1 MKTNPRKI
9 FILVIL
15 VCLSMAVSGQ
25 KNKGVTPV
33 NLSVTIDDSVNQSG
47 SVGIGSDLGGA
58 YINGQQSVVA
68 EFLSTGVFSFKS
80 GVRTVNAYYGLPI
93 DPVSQPLPA
102 SDSDTGVQILTF
114 VKSTYLQTMTIGE
127 QRCEAIAVNF
137 DLSSAIRTIGY
148 RAGRGTI
155 SNTGPSLVSH
165 PDNDTWTI
173 QSDSGSVCSAF
184 DSNARVR
191 DAPKTGKPGDT
202 EHGRYFMPF
211 KLVLTRQP

>member
-1 MKTNPRKI
+1 LAEAASAQN
-9 FILVIL
+9 
-15 VCLSMAVSGQ
+15 
-25 KNKGVTPV
+25 NKAVTPV

-58 YINGQQSVVA
+58 YVNGQQSVA
-68 EFLSTGVFSFKS
+68 AQFLSTGVFSFKS
-80 GVRTVNAYYGLPI
+80 GTRTVNAYYGLPI
-93 DPVSQPLPA
+93 DPVTQPLPA

-114 VKSTYLQTMTIGE
+114 VKSTYLQTMAIGE

-137 DLSSAIRTIGY
+137 DLGSMTRTIGY

-165 PDNDTWTI
+165 GDNDTWII
-173 QSDSGSVCSAF
+173 QSDSGSVCSSY
-184 DSNARVR
+184 DSVARVR
-191 DAPKTGKPGDT
+191 DAPKTGKPGDI

-211 KLVLTRQP
+211 RLVLTRQP